1 MGDFTRNGLLKRY
14 RFIETYAIQFKAEGK
29 LDELAELTALLQI
42 KLDTWGEPFIGTGS
56 TDNLDTRMQQVGK
69 ELLDNIKM
77 ETREDYNSFKE
88 LVNFVTAL

>member
-14 RFIETYAIQFKAEGK
+14 QFIETYATQFKAEGK

-42 KLDTWGEPFIGTGS
+42 KFDTWGEPFIGTGS
-56 TDNLDTRMQQVGK
+56 TDNSDNRMQQVGK